1 MSRSATRLSRKAR
14 AECACG
20 HRAVFFRHGLGG
32 AFVVVGSR
40 RDHPLCLRCWRAAR
54 SSERA
59 RQMAAA
65 HTRRLSYVPGPFALL

>member
-14 AECACG
+14 TECACG
-20 HRAVFFRHGLGG
+20 HHAVFFRRGLGG
-32 AFVVVGSR
+32 EVVGRR
-40 RDHPLCLRCWRAAR
+40 RDHPLCLRCWRAAT

-65 HTRRLSYVPGPFALL
+65 HARRLSYVPGPFALL